1 MKWITVIYEEMP
13 PFPCICAVKVKDP
26 DDAEE
31 ITKAVL
37 DYIIE
42 EEDESLSYKEEVVEA
57 LRVLYVFDGRL
68 RNPRHEWV
76 G

>member
-1 MKWITVIYEEMP
+1 MKLITVFYEEMP
-13 PFPCICAVKVKDP
+13 PFPCICTVKVKDP

-31 ITKAVL
+31 ITEAVL

-42 EEDESLSYKEEVVEA
+42 EEGASEDFEEQIREE
-57 LRVLYVFDGRL
+57 LRILYVFDGRL

>member
-13 PFPCICAVKVKDP
+13 PFPCICTVKVKDP

-42 EEDESLSYKEEVVEA
+42 DEDESLSYKEEVVEA